1 MKPVATTRPL
11 GRAQR
16 ARLQNPDGF
25 VCSRGWHVTGYFTP
39 DEGTSGGPT
48 QMITVPSVGAVEFA
62 QAFLEVV
69 RLEGWGRT
77 RFGWFLGWDRRWV
90 KNDVPLNARGGE
102 LRVGSLAV
110 DPKII
115 PLGAKVRLPDL
126 PSPWNDVMFIADD
139 TGGAIKGRHV
149 DVYCGS
155 GEAAEQE
162 ARRLTTRQGHV
173 CLDVNDGHKAA
184 HALSATG
191 GPRETMA
198 NQPMPRE
205 IIDWLQQRGW
215 GDHHLRWHVERRWDV
230 FAARAPGVI
239 AWAEQQGWARY
250 PVQEGMAG
258 NGLEFLAM
266 HRAMI
271 RALEKIFPQHAALF
285 AGWPRVPEQPD
296 DPDNPVPVTDP
307 DDPPRP
313 LDVAHVD
320 AAARLQDD
328 PGSFATDDE
337 FGAFVETT
345 DRPTVDDPL
354 AVSEEPGAGLHNYLH
369 GRFSDETS
377 PIDMGDPQVNLQ
389 NRLFWR
395 LHGWIDRVWAGFR
408 EARGLQETDPGY
420 VAALRAGTRHM
431 GVEEILFPAP
441 HPPVA
446 RRVRRSAGRAVLREE
461 KPNDHVHHP
470 VTALVVPPR
479 IKKEILALLY
489 WCPPGRL
496 FAPLA
501 LAARR
506 AWAAAVEQPPIDF
519 SNLSGCADDTAASY
533 LIKDDGP
540 ADPLRLGALRQ
551 RISTAL
557 PRLPPLYR
565 EAMGR
570 PFLTLLDGITAPE
583 FHEVLADDPD
593 REGTAGALLDVAQA
607 ILQRGERFRTEAT
620 RAFQEVISDL
630 YDGFLSAEDRV
641 GVRAPDRSMI
651 PPLVK
656 WGRPDSGP
664 YTWPVDALEEWE
676 LATGVVHLPAS
687 HTSRGLFGWATLGHE
702 TGGHDI
708 LGADTGL
715 REELADAV
723 RAALTKAKL
732 GAFADYWA
740 ERIDETAS
748 DVMGVLNMGPAA
760 ALGLIGYFR
769 GLSPDGKLR
778 HDGPADDPHPA
789 DILRGYLGAAS
800 VGQLLFSQRAKWAA
814 ALKKETARDGST
826 IVLLHRKVDTPAAI
840 RSAEVAARA
849 IATTRVAALENHS
862 LAMIQNWRDSDEM
875 IVAQIRAVF
884 TDALAPIPER
894 AYAAHAVAAAIT
906 WAASKTGDPGVAMQR
921 MIPLLARMN
930 RANPSWGPLF
940 VAHPGNLRRHRFQ
953 QDIQPDRPAARRLRK
968 GA

>member
-1 MKPVATTRPL
+1 MRRRVATKSTGTGP
-11 GRAQR
+11 A
-16 ARLQNPDGF
+16 GF
-25 VCSRGWHVTGYFTP
+25 ACSTGWHVTGYFTT
-39 DEGTSGGPT
+39 DEGPPDGRARTIMVSSFGE
-48 QMITVPSVGAVEFA
+48 VEFPEV
-62 QAFLEVV
+62 FLDVV

-77 RFGWFLGWDRRWV
+77 RFGWFLGWDGGWV
-90 KNDVPLNARGGE
+90 KNDAPLNARGGE

-115 PLGAKVRLPDL
+115 PLGTKVRLPDL
-126 PSPWNDVMFIADD
+126 PAPWSDVMFIADD

-155 GEAAEQE
+155 GEAAQQE
-162 ARRLTTRQGHV
+162 ARRLTTRQGRV
-173 CLDVNDGHKAA
+173 CVGAVAGVRAA
-184 HALSATG
+184 LAPSVTS
-191 GPRETMA
+191 GPRETPA
-198 NQPMPRE
+198 DQPMPQE
-205 IIDWLQQRGW
+205 IVDWLLQRGW

-239 AWAEQQGWARY
+239 AWAEQQGWSRY

-271 RALEKIFPQHAALF
+271 RALAKTFPQQAALF
-285 AGWPRVPEQPD
+285 TGWPRVPAQPD

-307 DDPPRP
+307 DDPPRA

-320 AAARLQDD
+320 AATRLQDD
-328 PGSFATDDE
+328 PGSFFTDDD

-395 LHGWIDRVWAGFR
+395 LHGWIDRVWTGFR
-408 EARGLQETDPGY
+408 EAKGLQETDPGY
-420 VAALRAGTRHM
+420 VAALRAGARHM
-431 GVEEILFPAP
+431 GVEETLFPAP
-441 HPPVA
+441 HRPAAVRVRRGAGKVA
-446 RRVRRSAGRAVLREE
+446 RREDEHG
-461 KPNDHVHHP
+461 DHGQHP
-470 VTALVVPPR
+470 GATLVVPPL

-501 LAARR
+501 LAARQ
-506 AWAAAVEQPPIDF
+506 AWAAAVKQPPIDF
-519 SNLSGCADDTAASY
+519 SNLRGCADDTAASY

-557 PRLPPLYR
+557 PKLPPLYR
-565 EAMGR
+565 EAMGQ
-570 PFLTLLDGITAPE
+570 PYLTLLESLTAPE
-583 FHEVLADDPD
+583 FHEVLANDPN

-607 ILQRGERFRTEAT
+607 ILQRAERFRAEAT

-630 YDGFLSAEDRV
+630 YDGFLSAEDRI

-664 YTWPVDALEEWE
+664 YTWPVDALEDWE
-676 LATGVVHLPAS
+676 LGTGVVHLPAS

-715 REELADAV
+715 REELAEAV

-732 GAFADYWA
+732 VAFADYWA

-769 GLSPDGKLR
+769 GLSPDGRLR
-778 HDGPADDPHPA
+778 HDGPANDPHPA

-800 VGQLLFSQRAKWAA
+800 VSQLMFSQRAKWAA
-814 ALKKETARDGST
+814 ALKKETARDGNT
-826 IVLLHRKVDTPAAI
+826 IVLLHRKVDTQSAI
-840 RSAEVAARA
+840 RSAEVTARA
-849 IATTRVAALENHS
+849 IATTRVEALEKHS

-875 IVAQIRAVF
+875 IVAQIRVLFANP
-884 TDALAPIPER
+884 LAPVPEQ

-906 WAASKTGDPGVAMQR
+906 WSASNTGDPGVAMQR

-953 QDIQPDRPAARRLRK
+953 QDVQLSRAAARRLRK